1 MKPIDC
7 THKSSLSQRDNEIL
21 KSSRVKG
28 WLVDLDREFSL
39 HHTNPKTQKSY
50 RRVIVRFILWKIGT
64 GCMDDLDA
72 ALRTYLTMRAQKDG
86 ISASTQNVDW
96 NALLFFCRNVLK
108 KEPGKIDAA
117 RAKRSDHLYIIPSRP
132 EVISLF
138 EQTTGMYRRIL
149 ELMYGCGL
157 RVEVD
162 CLEIRVKDVDMDRG
176 KLQIRQSKHLNEREL
191 DIPLACMAPL
201 RQQIAES
208 KLLHDADLV
217 AGFGAVEL
225 PGALA
230 KKYPSAVKDFGW
242 QYLFPAQSRWVAPDG
257 RQGRHHIHVTA
268 VQDVFQM
275 ARKKA
280 AIHKPITPH
289 CLRHAFAT
297 HALEDG
303 IDIQTLRK
311 WLGHKKLETTEVY
324 TQYTQAVGSRSPLD
338 RLLGFGTD
346 LLPVSIGEDVRRWLI
361 AFSQKLGIPPQEAA
375 GRILANAAQGGLL

>member
-1 MKPIDC
+1 MKPADNTYKNC
-7 THKSSLSQRDNEIL
+7 YSHRDNEIL
-21 KSSRVKG
+21 KSSRVQG
-28 WLVDLDREFSL
+28 WLSDLDREFAL

-50 RRVIVRFILWKIGT
+50 RGVIKRFIIWKIKNR
-64 GCMDDLDA
+64 CMDDLDS
-72 ALRTYLTMRAQKDG
+72 ALRSYLTMRAQKDNVA
-86 ISASTQNVDW
+86 ASTQNVDW

-117 RAKRSDHLYIIPSRP
+117 RAKRSDHLYVILSRP
-132 EVISLF
+132 EVLSLL
-138 EQTTGMYRRIL
+138 ESTKEMYRRIL

-162 CLEIRVKDVDMDRG
+162 CLEIRIKDVDLDRG

-191 DIPLACMAPL
+191 DIPLSCMEPL
-201 RQQIAES
+201 RQQIAET
-208 KLLHDADLV
+208 KLLHDADLA

-230 KKYPSAVKDFGW
+230 KKYPGAVKDFGW

-280 AIHKPITPH
+280 AINKPVTPH

-303 IDIQTLRK
+303 IDIRTLQK

-346 LLPVSIGEDVRRWLI
+346 LLAVSVGQDVRRWII